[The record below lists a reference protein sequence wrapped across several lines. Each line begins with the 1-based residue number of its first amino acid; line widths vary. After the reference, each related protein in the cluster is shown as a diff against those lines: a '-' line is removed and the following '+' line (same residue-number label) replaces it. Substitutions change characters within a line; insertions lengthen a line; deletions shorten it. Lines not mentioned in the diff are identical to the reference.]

1 MQWVAL
7 CFVRSP
13 SRLGTCVAG
22 RETPRE
28 YRRGGRQG
36 NREGERGPLVVESGG
51 GVGKSRVTT
60 ALLRTMSSRRRPF
73 RFFSRFV
80 VLQTPTHF
88 PQPPVLLLS
97 LSLALSL
104 SLPLS
109 SSSRRP
115 PSSRLKQREYARFVS
130 PFPSPPATLFVV
142 AQVRD
147 LSCAQGHCAH
157 VRSKAERNRRGA
169 SNIRLA
175 ALRSFHLTSPRSLAN
190 LASASLRLPR
200 TPATSQTLSCTE
212 VARGIREAG
221 RSLCANGL
229 FLSLHSLECSLCFPS
244 LFLPSTS
251 VSGLDSSPASN
262 SPPPPPR

>member
-1 MQWVAL
+1 
-7 CFVRSP
+7 
-13 SRLGTCVAG
+13 
-22 RETPRE
+22 
-28 YRRGGRQG
+28 
-36 NREGERGPLVVESGG
+36 
-51 GVGKSRVTT
+51 
-60 ALLRTMSSRRRPF
+60 
-73 RFFSRFV
+73 
-80 VLQTPTHF
+80 
-88 PQPPVLLLS
+88 
-97 LSLALSL
+97 
-104 SLPLS
+104 
-109 SSSRRP
+109 
-115 PSSRLKQREYARFVS
+115 LKQREYARFVS

>member
-1 MQWVAL
+1 MGRSLLRSQPLTTGDL
-7 CFVRSP
+7 CLRSRDAERIP
-13 SRLGTCVAG
+13 ARGKAG
-22 RETPRE
+22 EQ
-28 YRRGGRQG
+28 GGRARAPG
-36 NREGERGPLVVESGG
+36 RRERGRGWKIESDDSSSSNDVEST
-51 GVGKSRVTT
+51 VPFFFP
-60 ALLRTMSSRRRPF
+60 LRG
-73 RFFSRFV
+73 
-80 VLQTPTHF
+80 
-88 PQPPVLLLS
+88 PPDADPLPS
-97 LSLALSL
+97 APSSLALSHSL
-104 SLPLS
+104 SLSPPLELFEA
-109 SSSRRP
+109 P

-130 PFPSPPATLFVV
+130 PFPTPPATLFVV

-147 LSCAQGHCAH
+147 LSCAQGPCAH

-169 SNIRLA
+169 SNIRLVA
-175 ALRSFHLTSPRSLAN
+175 LLRSFHLTSPRSLAN

-200 TPATSQTLSCTE
+200 TPATSQPLSCTE